1 MRIEITGLATLPEV
15 RPGDDLA
22 SLIRTAAAE
31 EQQPIDGSVLLAIA
45 QKIVSKAEGAVVDLR
60 KIEPS
65 ALART
70 WAGAYGKD
78 PRLIEVIL
86 TQSRRVVKMD
96 RGVLV
101 TETRIGLVCANAGV
115 DQSNTGGED
124 LATILP
130 EDPDGSAARLRTALG
145 CGAVVVTDTIGRPW
159 REGLID
165 VAIGVAGFDAVEDY
179 RGSADRRGRQLTST
193 IIAVAD
199 QLAAAAGLLMR
210 KRDGCPVVLFRGI
223 HWCDAGGS
231 ARALIRRPE
240 EDLFR

>member
-31 EQQPIDGSVLLAIA
+31 EQQTIDGSVLLAIA
-45 QKIVSKAEGAVVDLR
+45 QKIVSKAEGALVDLR

-70 WAGAYGKD
+70 WARAYGKD

-86 TQSRRVVKMD
+86 TQSRRIVKMD

-130 EDPDGSAARLRTALG
+130 EDSDASAARLRTALG

-165 VAIGVAGFDAVEDY
+165 VAIGCGFGRPRGLPRLCRQARTAIDEHHY
-179 RGSADRRGRQLTST
+179 R
-193 IIAVAD
+193 
-199 QLAAAAGLLMR
+199 
-210 KRDGCPVVLFRGI
+210 C
-223 HWCDAGGS
+223 C
-231 ARALIRRPE
+231 
-240 EDLFR
+240 

>member
-45 QKIVSKAEGAVVDLR
+45 QKIVSKAEGALVDLR

-70 WAGAYGKD
+70 WARAYGKD

-86 TQSRRVVKMD
+86 TQSRRIVKMD

-130 EDPDGSAARLRTALG
+130 EDSDASAARLRTALG

-165 VAIGVAGFDAVEDY
+165 VA
-179 RGSADRRGRQLTST
+179 
-193 IIAVAD
+193 
-199 QLAAAAGLLMR
+199 
-210 KRDGCPVVLFRGI
+210 
-223 HWCDAGGS
+223 
-231 ARALIRRPE
+231 
-240 EDLFR
+240 